1 MGKIES
7 IKNMLKWSCALVF
20 VLAMTSVAYTQTATD
35 IRTRTVTLGFA
46 NQPLENALLALER
59 ASGFQLT
66 FPNEPV
72 EAAAPVTLPNA
83 ERTVDETL
91 RLLLRGTGLDFQV
104 VGNNIVL
111 AATRETPPVAAAAPS
126 AQPRTIT
133 GTIIDEFR
141 DPMPF
146 VTVSIPGTTVGTVT
160 DFDGRFS
167 IAVPPGT
174 TELQASFIGF
184 RTTTVALGTAT
195 TISIAMESE
204 ALTLDQ
210 VVIVGSF
217 EREAE
222 SFTGSF
228 TTVTADEL
236 RQVGS
241 ANVIE
246 SLRSLDPSFVVL
258 ENMALGADPN
268 AMPNIEVRGT
278 TSIDISEVQDVFA
291 DDPNMPLFILDGFE
305 TTLQRIV
312 DLDFNRVASV
322 TLLKD
327 AASTAF
333 FGSRAAN
340 GVLVV
345 ETVRAAP
352 GPLRVTYVGDF
363 SLQVPNLSSYNMMN
377 AAEKLEF
384 ERLAGRFTA
393 SHPMFQDALDRRY
406 NFLLTEVTRGV
417 NTDWMAQPLQ
427 VPFIQRHS
435 FRVEGGTE
443 ELTYLV
449 GLMVRNAPG
458 VMRGSGRQAW
468 GGDIDLSFRRGNV
481 TVFNQLSISGFTA
494 TESPYGRFSTWVNTN
509 PYFRLTDEY
518 GIVRP
523 NLEDVDLQAIQGA
536 GGGAAQNFFVPNPLF
551 NAGLN
556 SIDQRRNITVDER
569 ISVRWDFRPGMNI
582 QTRFQLSH
590 ELTEGTRFIPPEHT
604 DFHDAD
610 LDRRGSFT
618 GSLLRRTSWLA
629 NLMYTWSERV
639 GEHNWAL
646 NVRGEMGHEGG
657 NSVGW
662 TAIGFPVGTTG
673 NPSFAGRFDDGGPT
687 SSSMINRRVNA
698 LASANYAFRGRYLA
712 DFTLRFDGST
722 AFGSARRFT
731 PFWSAGLGWNI
742 HDEAFMRQY
751 RWVDMLRL
759 RATVGQTGNQNR
771 GNAVAST
778 VFGYPPGS
786 NPFFG
791 PGLVIRQF
799 GNPHMEWQKTFTQ
812 NLALEFRLFNGRLAG
827 RFEVYERVT
836 DPLIIMASQAP
847 SVGVAAIPM
856 NLGSLT
862 YQGFEFDL
870 TYNVIRQRNFAWR
883 VRTHGTTNRGVYSGF
898 GRAMEGMDDW
908 MAENNFL
915 QRFRDGYG
923 PSTQWA
929 VRSLGIDPA
938 TGREAFLTRDGEKT
952 FVWDAND
959 VMAIGS
965 SRPIVMGHISN
976 FFTYRNLTLS
986 IIMRVSVGAEI
997 FNTALFNKVENISF
1011 SQIVNN
1017 QDRRALTERWNPE
1030 HPGVPAQFR
1039 SIAMTEFTPMSSR
1052 FLQREN
1058 VIAAES
1064 IGLQWRLSPTDN
1076 PWMRTMRLSSL
1087 NFNATLTGT
1096 GGVFRLSNVKRE
1108 RGIEFPEATTI
1119 SLTIN
1124 ATF

>member
-1 MGKIES
+1 MELTES
-7 IKNMLKWSCALVF
+7 IKNTLKWSCFF
-20 VLAMTSVAYTQTATD
+20 VLAWALASVAYTQNATD
-35 IRTRTVTLGFA
+35 IRTRTVTLGFT
-46 NQPLENALLALER
+46 NEPLEHALLALER

-72 EAAAPVTLPNA
+72 EAAAPITFPES
-83 ERTVDETL
+83 ERTVEATL
-91 RLLLRGTGLDFQV
+91 RLLLRGTNLDFQV

-111 AATRETPPVAAAAPS
+111 SVTRETPAATAPS
-126 AQPRTIT
+126 TQARTIT

-141 DPMPF
+141 EPMPF
-146 VTVSIPGTTVGTVT
+146 VTVAIPGTTVGTVT

-174 TELQASFIGF
+174 MELQASFVGF
-184 RTTTVALGTAT
+184 RTQTVALTAAT
-195 TISIAMESE
+195 TISIVLESE
-204 ALTLDQ
+204 ALTLEQ

-228 TTVTADEL
+228 TTVTSDEL

-241 ANVIE
+241 VNVVE
-246 SLRSLDPSFVVL
+246 SLRALDPSFVVL
-258 ENMALGADPN
+258 ENMTLGADPN

-278 TSIDISEVQDVFA
+278 TTIDISEVQDVFA
-291 DDPNMPLFILDGFE
+291 DNPNLPLFILDGFE

-345 ETVRAAP
+345 ETVRAAA

-363 SLQVPNLSSYNMMN
+363 SLQIPDLSSYNMMN
-377 AAEKLEF
+377 ATEKLEF
-384 ERLAGRFTA
+384 ERLSGRFTA
-393 SHPMFQDALDRRY
+393 AHPSQQDALDQRY

-417 NTDWMAQPLQ
+417 NTHWMAQPLQ
-427 VPFIQRHS
+427 IPFIQRHS
-435 FRVEGGTE
+435 FRVEGGTD

-458 VMRGSGRQAW
+458 VMKGSGRQAW

-481 TVFNQLSISGFTA
+481 TVFNQLSVSGFTA

-509 PYFRLTDEY
+509 PYYRLTDDY
-518 GIVRP
+518 GAIRP

-536 GGGAAQNFFVPNPLF
+536 GGGAARNFFVPNPLF

-556 SIDQRRNITVDER
+556 SVDQRRNLTVDER
-569 ISVRWDFRPGMNI
+569 ISVRWDFRSNMNV
-582 QTRFQLSH
+582 QSRFQISH
-590 ELTEGTRFIPPEHT
+590 EMTNGIRFIPPEHT
-604 DFHDAD
+604 DFHDAE
-610 LDRRGSFT
+610 LDRRGHYT
-618 GSLLRRTSWLA
+618 ESLLRRTSWLA
-629 NLMYTWSERV
+629 NLMYTWNERV
-639 GEHNWAL
+639 GQHNWAL

-657 NSVGW
+657 SSVGW
-662 TAIGFPVGTTG
+662 SATGYPVGTTG
-673 NPSFAGRFDDGGPT
+673 VPSFAGRYADGIP
-687 SSSMINRRVNA
+687 SYSSMINRRVNA
-698 LASANYAFRGRYLA
+698 LASANYGFRGRYLA
-712 DFTLRFDGST
+712 DFTLRLDGST

-742 HDEAFMRQY
+742 HEEAFMRQY
-751 RWVDMLRL
+751 RWVDMLRF

-778 VFGYPPGS
+778 VFSYPPGS

-791 PGLVIRQF
+791 PGLIIRQF
-799 GNPHMEWQKTFTQ
+799 GNPQMEWQKTLSK
-812 NLALEFRLFNGRLAG
+812 NLAMEFRLFSGRLLG

-836 DPLIIMASQAP
+836 DPLVIMATQAP
-847 SVGVAAIPM
+847 SVGVSAIPM
-856 NLGSLT
+856 SLGTLT
-862 YQGFEFDL
+862 YRGFEFDL

-883 VRTHGTTNRGVYSGF
+883 IRTHGTTNKGVYNGF

-938 TGREAFLTRDGEKT
+938 TGRELFLNRNGEKT
-952 FVWDAND
+952 FIWDAND

-986 IIMRVSVGAEI
+986 VIMRVSVGAEI
-997 FNTALFNKVENISF
+997 FNTALFDKVENISF

-1030 HPGVPAQFR
+1030 TPGIPAQFR
-1039 SIAMTEFTPMSSR
+1039 SIAMTEHTPMSSR
-1052 FLQREN
+1052 FLQREH
-1058 VIAAES
+1058 VLAAES

-1076 PWMRTMRLSSL
+1076 PWMKKMRLSSL
-1087 NFNATLTGT
+1087 NVNATLTGT

-1124 ATF
+1124 ASF